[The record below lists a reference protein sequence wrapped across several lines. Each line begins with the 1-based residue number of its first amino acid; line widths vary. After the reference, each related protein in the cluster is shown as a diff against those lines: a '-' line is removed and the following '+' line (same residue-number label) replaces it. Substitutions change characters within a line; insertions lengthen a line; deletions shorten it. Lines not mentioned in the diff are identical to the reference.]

1 LNTKWSVDIKAAQ
14 DVKPAKLKDT
24 AQQCAAFSFFWGIPR
39 RNAQIIPFFGNFYGK
54 VLERGFFYEKNFSR
68 SIPFPRDGIG
78 RMRRGDSRGR
88 FVCNAHL

>member
-1 LNTKWSVDIKAAQ
+1 MRGV
-14 DVKPAKLKDT
+14 
-24 AQQCAAFSFFWGIPR
+24 FFFLGYSKKKRVNHPL
-39 RNAQIIPFFGNFYGK
+39 FGNFYGK